1 METKFIE
8 QLVTTAPE
16 SLREI
21 THTLRVDVEALLKA
35 KSTKK
40 FLVLEPYSHNTELCR
55 HILRQMEQLPELPS
69 VSCREYQPLLM
80 LLSLSKEVE
89 IQNDLLHHFV
99 EPYRKAYRTPEMV
112 RCCIVP
118 VRRNPCT
125 ICATRCV
132 TISLWNG
139 ANRSADS
146 TRPSPS
152 WTSSLPRNG

>member
-69 VSCREYQPLLM
+69 VSCREYQPLWL
-80 LLSLSKEVE
+80 
-89 IQNDLLHHFV
+89 I
-99 EPYRKAYRTPEMV
+99 
-112 RCCIVP
+112 
-118 VRRNPCT
+118 
-125 ICATRCV
+125 
-132 TISLWNG
+132 
-139 ANRSADS
+139 
-146 TRPSPS
+146 
-152 WTSSLPRNG
+152 LPA

>member
-40 FLVLEPYSHNTELCR
+40 FLALEPYSHNTELCR

-89 IQNDLLHHFV
+89 IQNDGFS
-99 EPYRKAYRTPEMV
+99 EEKK
-112 RCCIVP
+112 
-118 VRRNPCT
+118 PC
-125 ICATRCV
+125 
-132 TISLWNG
+132 SLNFR
-139 ANRSADS
+139 ARLAIY
-146 TRPSPS
+146 
-152 WTSSLPRNG
+152 SLPSILVIRKSDCCRD